1 MATTTNINMGQL
13 IAKIERLTKRV
24 NEQDGLIYYLKEQV
38 SELDAKKGQL
48 NQELAGLT
56 NAKSAIK
63 TINQRLNTIQF
74 GFSRILDRVE
84 VLEKTGTLEEGVRS
98 TNPTAT
104 AFGEDHFGVKS
115 VDGLI
120 GDGSID
126 IEGNPLA
133 VLNSGPNRRGR
144 KKRRALDRD
153 DRPVPVTVGEN
164 GSQEDIAQMEAMLAK
179 VGAYSF
185 IPSWPSPY
193 NHQDKRSIPQIHLL
207 REGTTQ
213 TSPNYAQNE
222 GYADPKR
229 LAGKIDR

>member
-1 MATTTNINMGQL
+1 MTPSMVPNLGQFL
-13 IAKIERLTKRV
+13 AKIEHLYKRV
-24 NEQDGLIYYLKEQV
+24 NEQDNLIYTLKEQV
-38 SELDAKKGQL
+38 NELENKKGQL

-104 AFGEDHFGVKS
+104 AFGGDRFGLWS
-115 VDGLI
+115 ADGII

-126 IEGNPLA
+126 KEGNPLN

-144 KKRRALDRD
+144 KKRRALDRGED
-153 DRPVPVTVGEN
+153 GPVAVPSGES
-164 GSQEDIAQMEAMLAK
+164 GTTEEIAQMEALLSK
-179 VGAYSF
+179 VGVLHYHSIQDYSLHCSASSPRDEP
-185 IPSWPSPY
+185 ISWFDHTNTPPAS
-193 NHQDKRSIPQIHLL
+193 K
-207 REGTTQ
+207 E
-213 TSPNYAQNE
+213 
-222 GYADPKR
+222 
-229 LAGKIDR
+229 